1 MTSPY
6 MFWRNG
12 AVVIYFT
19 LIRLEHNEFITVH
32 QEQVCFLAQLV
43 RATVSITS
51 DVRLG
56 TRDVDTYDLPGL
68 GRTPTKHKERSE
80 GITVA

>member
-1 MTSPY
+1 MIILAY
-6 MFWRNG
+6 
-12 AVVIYFT
+12 
-19 LIRLEHNEFITVH
+19 NEFITVH

-56 TRDVDTYDLPGL
+56 TRDVDTYDLLGL
-68 GRTPTKHKERSE
+68 GMAPRERKGAE
-80 GITVA
+80 RIRLHRKQYRGKDRGT